1 MPKKSNKSDGF
12 DVVGDSIG
20 SAKKLVGE
28 LKNLYVERH
37 DYRDARESDFK
48 AADRKWYDASTRE
61 LTALGYRLLG
71 DIVDDTIA
79 KAAGMVIVIRRFVS
93 SDGLNMAAIYQ
104 FIRPGMSVD
113 LRVCDVE
120 SEFSDGSFLTSSNAD
135 AAKNVTMPPQIRST
149 KYPAKTT
156 ISELVALH
164 DVAKRKLLKEQPNL
178 RGLEIRTK
186 EEYQDAQHR
195 QDVIKAAFRR
205 GIGYLDPA
213 EVRRIAMQKNPDD
226 PVAADVAA
234 ATAHIASREEQLEQL
249 GGAAPFSLL
258 TAMSEQG
265 ADKSPDEVAKG
276 VVDSLL
282 SRLPGDVPQSKRD
295 EIAGTMKELFASAG
309 SGNRGAELKGLVSLM
324 AQFQSLEPKEEKER
338 KRKQF
343 DEAMAKAEVEHEI
356 RQRAHVKERLA
367 RGLSEKAGTGD
378 PGPRVFL
385 RGLPIPDIDYEDKP
399 RGLGE
404 MVKEINASKRRRDAK
419 VLGTLSIGHSRLG
432 GLPDLPPD
440 RAWPTH
446 KGKKIPFV
454 AQINLADIPAGAD
467 SGLPRRGHLYAFAL
481 ISNEEE
487 HWPPPAAVFLH
498 EGEAASLRRADA
510 PADDDIHP
518 DWTGQRVYETVPAKA
533 LPPEDRKDTADEDD
547 EYEEPDKTI
556 GWLQGSMD
564 DYFGTP
570 GEIADDFFQDG
581 DDWINLLAL
590 HSRGSMMWSDSGD
603 LYFLIRRSALK
614 ARDFANVLAIACSS

>member
-1 MPKKSNKSDGF
+1 MPKKSKKPDGL
-12 DVVGDSIG
+12 DAVGDSIG
-20 SAKKLVGE
+20 TTKKLVGE
-28 LKNLYVERH
+28 LRNIYVERH

-48 AADRKWYDASTRE
+48 AADRNWYDASTGE
-61 LTALGYRLLG
+61 LAALGYRLLG

-79 KAAGMVIVIRRFVS
+79 KVAGLVIVIRRFVS
-93 SDGLNMAAIYQ
+93 ADGLNMAAIYQ
-104 FIRPGMSVD
+104 FVRPGMSVD

-120 SEFSDGSFLTSSNAD
+120 SEFSDGSFLTSSNSE

-164 DVAKRKLLKEQPNL
+164 DVAKRKLHKEQPNL

-234 ATAHIASREEQLEQL
+234 ATAHIARGHEQLEQQ
-249 GGAAPFSLL
+249 GKAPPFSLL
-258 TAMSEQG
+258 TAMSDQAAG
-265 ADKSPDEVAKG
+265 KSPQEIAKAAA
-276 VVDSLL
+276 DSML

-295 EIAGTMKELFASAG
+295 QIANTMKELFESAG
-309 SGNRGAELKGLVSLM
+309 SDDRGAGLKNIFSLM
-324 AQFQSLEPKEEKER
+324 GQLQSLEPKEEKER

-343 DEAMAKAEVEHEI
+343 EEAMAHARVEQEK
-356 RQRAHVKERLA
+356 RKRAHVKERLA

-378 PGPRVFL
+378 PAPRIFL
-385 RGLPIPDIDYEDKP
+385 RGLPIPEIDYEDKP

-432 GLPDLPPD
+432 GLPDLPPE

-454 AQINLADIPAGAD
+454 AQVNLADIPAGVD

-481 ISNEEE
+481 ISNEDD

-498 EGEAASLRRADA
+498 EGDAASLRRADA

-533 LPPEDRKDTADEDD
+533 LPPEKRKNTGDDDD
-547 EYEEPDKTI
+547 EHEEPGKTI
-556 GWLQGSMD
+556 GWLQGSMT
-564 DYFGTP
+564 DYYGTP

-590 HSRGSMMWSDSGD
+590 HSRGSMEWSDSGD

-614 ARDFANVLAIACSS
+614 ARDFSNVLAIACSS